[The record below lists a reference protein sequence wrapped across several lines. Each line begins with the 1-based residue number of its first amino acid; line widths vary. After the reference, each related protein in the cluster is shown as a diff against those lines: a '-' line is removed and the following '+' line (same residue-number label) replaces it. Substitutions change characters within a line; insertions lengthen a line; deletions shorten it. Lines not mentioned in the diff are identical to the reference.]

1 MKYLLNSALAVLLGS
16 LLIFGCSSSSDESSN
31 ILNSNNRVA
40 DILNSDDNDAPTV
53 QMGAIIDGNFV
64 DGQLALSLP
73 PGEVLAAGGS
83 VRVEVVLIN
92 SNGDPYTDQVDIN
105 FTSDFAEQA
114 LSAID
119 NVVTSDTGSANVIY
133 KATGGDGIDIITATA
148 NIGQETL
155 SATTTISVADVIA
168 GSIDFISATPETIA
182 LKGTGGPAR
191 LETSVLVFKVID
203 IYGSPVQND
212 TVEFRLSTGIGGL
225 SLSNSS
231 AVSDSEGLVQTTV
244 NAGNVST
251 HVRVHATIADSY
263 PLITVVSDELLVSTG
278 LPDQNSISLSAE
290 TLNPEGWHYNNV
302 EVPIIFQAADHFNN
316 FVPDGTIVYFTTEG
330 GSIDDSGTI
339 IEGVCEVTWRSGNP
353 RPDDGGVTILAFCI
367 GEKSFVDYN
376 GNGFFDEEDLFDS
389 ATDMSEVFRDDNDSW
404 DYDYGEPFW
413 DFDNNGEFT
422 GSGNGIYSGTLCS
435 EAAEAAG
442 LCTRELVYVQK
453 SMRLIM
459 SGSFAVNINFSP
471 DPVDLRGGS
480 SHTVFI
486 SISEL
491 NNNPM
496 PMGTEIEFTTT
507 NGNIVGDSSFTVP
520 NTNQLDQPLV
530 YPILLEPSENDRTL
544 GLLQVKVTTP
554 FGNITTESV
563 KVTDDN

>member
-1 MKYLLNSALAVLLGS
+1 MKYLLNSALTVLLGC
-16 LLIFGCSSSSDESSN
+16 LLIFGCSDGGDSGILGPDRGGSSN
-31 ILNSNNRVA
+31 ISG
-40 DILNSDDNDAPTV
+40 SDDNGSPTV

-83 VRVEVVLIN
+83 VRVEVVLID
-92 SNGDPYTDQVDIN
+92 SSGDPYTEQVDIN
-105 FTSDFAEQA
+105 FTSDFAEQELA
-114 LSAID
+114 AID
-119 NVVTSDTGSANVIY
+119 NVVTTDTGSASVIY
-133 KATGGDGIDIITATA
+133 QATGGDGVDIITATA

-155 SATTTISVADVIA
+155 SATTTISVAGAIA

-191 LETSVLVFKVID
+191 SETSVLVFMAVD
-203 IYGSPVQND
+203 IYGNPVEGE
-212 TVEFRLSTGIGGL
+212 TVEFELSTEIGGL

-263 PLITVVSDELLVSTG
+263 PLVTVVSDELLVSTG

-290 TLNPEGWHYNNV
+290 TLNPEAWHYNNV

-330 GSIDDSGTI
+330 GSIDDSCTI
-339 IEGVCEVTWRSGNP
+339 IDGVCEVTWRSGDP

-367 GEKSFVDYN
+367 GEESFVDRN
-376 GNGFFDEEDLFDS
+376 GNGFFDEEDLFDL
-389 ATDMSEVFRDDNDSW
+389 ATDMGEVFRDDNDSG

-422 GSGNGIYSGTLCS
+422 SSGNGIYNGTLCS
-435 EAAEAAG
+435 DAAKASG

-459 SGSFAVNINFSP
+459 SGSFAVNISFSP
-471 DPVDLRGGS
+471 DSVDLRGGS

-486 SISEL
+486 SISDF

-496 PMGTEIEFTTT
+496 PMGTTIDFTTT
-507 NGNIVGDSSFTVP
+507 NGNIVGNSSFTVP
-520 NTNQLDQPLV
+520 NTNQFGPLTYQV
-530 YPILLEPSENDRTL
+530 LLEPSENDRTS
-544 GLLQVKVTTP
+544 GLLQLTVTTP
-554 FGNITTESV
+554 FENITTGYVE
-563 KVTDDN
+563 VTDDN